1 MILKEFLL
9 RKNKWLLF
17 GPYHP
22 PSQLDAYFFHHVKN
36 GVDIYRG
43 DESEPCLPQFLF
55 EMNAKNTVKE
65 PTCFNSL
72 SNPSC
77 IDLVITNSFSNF
89 QNTKATSTSLSDF
102 HKMVVSVLK
111 HTFHRSAPKELVY
124 RDYKNSDRVIFK
136 RELEE
141 LNQQIN
147 EYKHFERI
155 FLEILN
161 IHAPIKKKLLRAN
174 HVPYM
179 TKALRKLIMKRS
191 ELESKYVKNKTN
203 ENLKSY
209 KKQRNFCSKLYK
221 KERKKYHERLDLK
234 NVTDNKKFW
243 KTVKPFLS
251 DKVTTFPQIT
261 LVENDKIISDESKV
275 ANSFSN
281 FFENAVHSLGIKT
294 KESKNDKYGLKNPVE
309 NYY

>member
-1 MILKEFLL
+1 ML
-9 RKNKWLLF
+9 
-17 GPYHP
+17 
-22 PSQLDAYFFHHVKN
+22 V
-36 GVDIYRG
+36 G
-43 DESEPCLPQFLF
+43 DFNAEELEPCLSEFLF
-55 EMNAKNTVKE
+55 EMNAKNIAKE
-65 PTCFNSL
+65 PTCFKSL

-89 QNTKATSTSLSDF
+89 QNTRGISTGLSDF
-102 HKMVVSVLK
+102 HKMVASVLK
-111 HTFHRSAPKELVY
+111 HTFHGSAPKELVY
-124 RDYKNSDRVIFK
+124 RDYKNFDRVIFK
-136 RELEE
+136 RELEDK

-147 EYKHFERI
+147 EYKHFEQI

-179 TKALRKLIMKRS
+179 TKAIMKRS
-191 ELESKYVKNKTN
+191 ELESKYVKNKTS

-209 KKQRNFCSKLYK
+209 KKQRNFCSKLCK
-221 KERKKYHERLDLK
+221 KERKKYYERLDLN

-243 KTVKPFLS
+243 KTVTPFLS

-261 LVENDKIISDESKV
+261 LVENDEIISDESKV

-294 KESKNDKYGLKNPVE
+294 NESTNDKYDLKNPVE
-309 NYY
+309 IAIKKYEQHPSINLIKENITNNESFHFLPTE